1 MRATGVLA
9 NVDDSSDSSLES
21 ESESGFQE
29 EDGGR
34 KELNMIQLIYRS
46 GILKVKG
53 ASGGG
58 FKDVLQRGMK
68 QGHRMTGAVF

>member
-46 GILKVKG
+46 GIHGILKG

-58 FKDVLQRGMK
+58 FKDVLRQ
-68 QGHRMTGAVF
+68 A

>member
-34 KELNMIQLIYRS
+34 KELNMMIQLIY
-46 GILKVKG
+46 
-53 ASGGG
+53 
-58 FKDVLQRGMK
+58 
-68 QGHRMTGAVF
+68 

>member
-34 KELNMIQLIYRS
+34 KELNMIQLIYRKWI
-46 GILKVKG
+46 GILKG
-53 ASGGG
+53 ASWGG
-58 FKDVLQRGMK
+58 FKIYRGMK